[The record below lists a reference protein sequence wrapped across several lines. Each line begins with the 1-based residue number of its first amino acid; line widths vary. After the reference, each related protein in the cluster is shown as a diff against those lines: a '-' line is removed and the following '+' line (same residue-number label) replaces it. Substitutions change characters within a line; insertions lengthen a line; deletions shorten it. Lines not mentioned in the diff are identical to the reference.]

1 MFVCISHGWADVCST
16 EGQKVLSLQ
25 DLKCQSWFWC
35 FSLAQ
40 MSHLL
45 TLIYFHRMKSFCL
58 VKNMRGETKLMKR
71 AVMLWRFC
79 YTHSHAQHAV
89 KWLAVLWLHVHLP
102 VYIYIQ
108 YRKRIHSGDAMVSPY
123 STDLQVAVMQQY
135 TNKGREEERKLV
147 STRYDCLSSHI
158 CPKYMGL

>member
-102 VYIYIQ
+102 VYIYIYTVQ
-108 YRKRIHSGDAMVSPY
+108 EENTFGWCDGFTLFHWSTGGCNAAIH
-123 STDLQVAVMQQY
+123 QQRQRRR
-135 TNKGREEERKLV
+135 T
-147 STRYDCLSSHI
+147 
-158 CPKYMGL
+158 